1 MEEDEMSGSI
11 RWFLFAALG
20 AASLPNPASADSV
33 CGGRFDF
40 PRSRQLDVVGLTADG
55 SLALFRECSPRRV
68 RELLP
73 VTGLVG
79 DTSLIGIDYRV
90 QDGLLYGVGNAG
102 GVYKFAGVPGVAT
115 LDSQLTVALEG
126 TSFGVDFN
134 PAADR
139 LRIVS
144 DTGQN
149 LRHNLNDDTTTQDQP
164 LKNGDAVATGV
175 AAAAYTN
182 NDLDPSTATTL
193 LDLDTALDQTSIQ
206 SPPNAGNLVA
216 TGKLGVDAGAL
227 AGFDVYSGLD
237 RKGVAESNR
246 GFAVL
251 DVGGVSGFYRIQLLT
266 GKATPIGTVG
276 VPLVDVAVP
285 LDQ

>member
-1 MEEDEMSGSI
+1 MSGSI

-20 AASLPNPASADSV
+20 AASLPHAASADSFSI
-33 CGGRFDF
+33 CGDRFDF
-40 PRSRQLDVVGLTADG
+40 PRSRQLVVVGLTADG

-68 RELLP
+68 REVAP

-79 DTSLIGIDYRV
+79 DASLVGIDYRV

-102 GVYKFAGVPGVAT
+102 GVYKFAGAPGVAT
-115 LDSQLTVALEG
+115 LDSQLTVPLDG

-149 LRHNLNDDTTTQDQP
+149 LRHNLLDDTTTQDQP

-182 NDLDPSTATTL
+182 NDVDASTATTL

-206 SPPNAGNLVA
+206 SPPNAGNLVP
-216 TGKLGVDAGAL
+216 TGKLGVDAGPQ
-227 AGFDVYSGLD
+227 AGFDIYSGLD
-237 RKGVAESNR
+237 RQGVAESNR

-251 DVGGVSGFYRIQLLT
+251 AVGGVSGFYRIELLT
-266 GKATPIGTVG
+266 GKATPIGTLG
-276 VPLVDVAVP
+276 VPLVDLAVP